1 MKLPV
6 IRRLKDSGSAP
17 YAAGAIRNNP
27 SCRTLASPTVFFQSS
42 FFLCVELLSF
52 KSFLEVLST
61 KLFLKL
67 LPSEILQSQLLQAE
81 LLQAELL
88 QAVAFL
94 LIVMV
99 FFDYDGYGSLQ
110 SCHSQEEIQSYVV
123 LILRSFNLM

>member
-27 SCRTLASPTVFFQSS
+27 SCGTLTSPTVFFQSS
-42 FFLCVELLSF
+42 FFLCVEVLSF

-67 LPSEILQSQLLQAE
+67 LPSEILQAQ
-81 LLQAELL
+81 LL

-123 LILRSFNLM
+123 LILRDFRFFIFVFVTY

>member
-67 LPSEILQSQLLQAE
+67 LPSEILQAQ
-81 LLQAELL
+81 LL

-123 LILRSFNLM
+123 LILRDFRFFIFVFVTY